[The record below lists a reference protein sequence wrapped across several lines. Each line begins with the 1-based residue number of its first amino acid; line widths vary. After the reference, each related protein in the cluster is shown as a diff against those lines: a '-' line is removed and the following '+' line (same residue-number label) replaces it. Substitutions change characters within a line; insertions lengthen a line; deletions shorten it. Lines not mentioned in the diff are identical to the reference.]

1 MRKTAFLGSLAFA
14 LLAGAVGAQEK
25 APPAD
30 EPQDPV
36 AQDERAYDEERALQP
51 LHDIRVIENPYDLA
65 SYYRSSQS
73 GGFYDY
79 RPEGGAYPDRY
90 PIASYYRQ
98 RPSGYGYG
106 YGPFW
111 TNGYSNAYSSGY
123 SNGHYP
129 GRPGF
134 VVTYRQRIGENG
146 DLFLFAPF
154 LSPIGPLTDAFF
166 GN

>member
-1 MRKTAFLGSLAFA
+1 MSKTGFLGSLALA
-14 LLAGAVGAQEK
+14 LLAGAALAQEP
-25 APPAD
+25 ARPAD
-30 EPQDPV
+30 EQ
-36 AQDERAYDEERALQP
+36 EERAPQP

-106 YGPFW
+106 PFW
-111 TNGYSNAYSSGY
+111 TNGYSNTYSSGY
-123 SNGHYP
+123 PNGHYP
-129 GRPGF
+129 GHPGF
-134 VVTYRQRIGENG
+134 VVTYR
-146 DLFLFAPF
+146 
-154 LSPIGPLTDAFF
+154 
-166 GN
+166 